1 MTDPKAQRGRILLGS
16 GAIVVHPAGD
26 RVLMVRHRDMEG
38 DFWRGR
44 WIFPGGLVE
53 LGERLAETA
62 AREVAEETGLAV
74 EVGPPIPPHD
84 RVVRG
89 PDGSVELHV
98 VYNVVWARAPS
109 ESLTPGDDVAEARWF
124 TGPEL
129 RERRAEVHADT
140 WRLIELAGIA
150 QRLEEGVLQLPD
162 CVLLPRLRQDAR

>member
-1 MTDPKAQRGRILLGS
+1 MTDPASQRGRILLGS

-38 DFWRGR
+38 DYWRGR

-62 AREVAEETGLAV
+62 AREVTEETGLFV
-74 EVGPPIPPHD
+74 EVGRPIPPHD

-89 PDGSVELHV
+89 ADGRVELHV
-98 VYNVVWARAPS
+98 VYNVVWARARS
-109 ESLTPGDDVAEARWF
+109 EALTPGDDVAEARWF

-129 RERRAEVHADT
+129 RASRHEVHPDT

-150 QRLEEGVLQLPD
+150 GRLEEGVLELPD
-162 CVLLPRLRQDAR
+162 RDLVP